1 MVEPIMYLAIGFLI
15 SMLCGLMIVPL
26 VHNRAVR
33 LTTRRLEAAAPL
45 SMAEIQADKD
55 QLRAEFAM
63 SARKLEMSV
72 EQLKAKTTS
81 QQAEIGKKAD
91 AINRLKMELGEKS
104 AAIFTLETRE
114 KALRE
119 QLHSTEQEFSLKT
132 DGLRDAEQ
140 ALREKQIELTKLSGE
155 LSDRSQTA
163 ESRQAELVTVRA
175 QIETLQTR
183 VAHAE
188 QEHTDA
194 RARLNDQRGQSET
207 ASRELTDARSHA
219 ETLTGRLGEMDG
231 QLLAQSQKAKTL
243 AGRVEEL
250 EARLVTQDKVLVQRE
265 QENSE
270 LRKQIAA
277 ATGAEQAMRA
287 QIAAAKLP
295 EMETLRTGKA
305 ALEAEIKT
313 AGDEREKLKRELA
326 AAKQQADK
334 ATAEERQE
342 NGLLRERINA
352 IAAEVAGLAGKLEGP
367 DSPIQKILAAE
378 TGSTP
383 PISAIVNGDTAKA
396 SAGAQGSLAQRI
408 RALQEV
414 QAARTGKSRQA

>member
-15 SMLCGLMIVPL
+15 SMLCGLMIMPL

-81 QQAEIGKKAD
+81 QQAELGKKAD

-119 QLHSTEQEFSLKT
+119 QLEATEKEFSLKT
-132 DGLRDAEQ
+132 GSLRDAEQ
-140 ALREKQIELTKLSGE
+140 ALRDKQTELTKLSVE

-163 ESRQAELVTVRA
+163 EARQAELVTVRA
-175 QIETLQTR
+175 EVEALQAR

-188 QEHTDA
+188 QEHTEA
-194 RARLNDQRGQSET
+194 RARLDDQRGQSET
-207 ASRELTDARSHA
+207 ASRELTDARTHA
-219 ETLTGRLGEMDG
+219 ESLTGRLGELDG
-231 QLLAQSQKAKTL
+231 QLVTQSQKAETL
-243 AGRVEEL
+243 TKRVEEL
-250 EARLVTQDKVLVQRE
+250 ETRLVTQDKVLLQRE
-265 QENSE
+265 QDNSE
-270 LRKQIAA
+270 LRKQVEAA
-277 ATGAEQAMRA
+277 N
-287 QIAAAKLP
+287 
-295 EMETLRTGKA
+295 
-305 ALEAEIKT
+305 
-313 AGDEREKLKRELA
+313 DERTKLARELA
-326 AAKQQADK
+326 AVRQQADQNS
-334 ATAEERQE
+334 TEERQE

-367 DSPIQKILAAE
+367 DSPIQKILASDNGA
-378 TGSTP
+378 TP
-383 PISAIVNGDTAKA
+383 AISAIVNGDAA
-396 SAGAQGSLAQRI
+396 RGAAGAQGSLAQRI
-408 RALQEV
+408 RALQDV
-414 QAARTGKSRQA
+414 QAARIGKA

>member
-63 SARKLEMSV
+63 SARKLEMNV

-81 QQAEIGKKAD
+81 QQAELGKKTD

-119 QLHSTEQEFSLKT
+119 QLQATEKDFSLKT
-132 DGLRDAEQ
+132 DSLRDAEQ

-155 LSDRSQTA
+155 LTDRSQTA
-163 ESRQAELVTVRA
+163 EARQAELVTVRA
-175 QIETLQTR
+175 EIEALQAR

-188 QEHTDA
+188 QEHTEA
-194 RARLNDQRGQSET
+194 RAHLDDQRGKSET
-207 ASRELTDARSHA
+207 ASRELNDARSHA
-219 ETLTGRLGEMDG
+219 ETLTGRLGELDG
-231 QLLAQSQKAKTL
+231 QLLTQSQKAEAL
-243 AGRVEEL
+243 AKRIEEL
-250 EARLVTQDKVLVQRE
+250 EARLVMQDKVLLQRE
-265 QENSE
+265 QDNGE
-270 LRKQIAA
+270 LRKQLDAA
-277 ATGAEQAMRA
+277 NN
-287 QIAAAKLP
+287 
-295 EMETLRTGKA
+295 
-305 ALEAEIKT
+305 
-313 AGDEREKLKRELA
+313 DREKLKRDLTA
-326 AAKQQADK
+326 ARQQADK
-334 ATAEERQE
+334 VSAEERQE
-342 NGLLRERINA
+342 NGLLRERINS

-367 DSPIQKILAAE
+367 DSPIQKILASE
-378 TGSTP
+378 SGSVP
-383 PISAIVNGDTAKA
+383 AISAIVNGDTAKGA
-396 SAGAQGSLAQRI
+396 AGAQGSLAQRI

-414 QAARTGKSRQA
+414 QAARIGKS

>member
-15 SMLCGLMIVPL
+15 SMLCGLMIMPL

-81 QQAEIGKKAD
+81 QQAELGKKND

-114 KALRE
+114 KALHE
-119 QLHSTEQEFSLKT
+119 QLHATEKEFSLKT
-132 DGLRDAEQ
+132 DSLRDAEQ

-163 ESRQAELVTVRA
+163 EARQAELVTVRA
-175 QIETLQTR
+175 EIEALQTR

-188 QEHTDA
+188 QEHTEA
-194 RARLNDQRGQSET
+194 RSRLDDQRGKSET
-207 ASRELTDARSHA
+207 ASRELSDARSHA
-219 ETLTGRLGEMDG
+219 ETLTGRLGELDG
-231 QLLAQSQKAKTL
+231 QLLTQSQKAEAL
-243 AGRVEEL
+243 AKRVEEL
-250 EARLVTQDKVLVQRE
+250 EARLVTQDKALVQRDHD
-265 QENSE
+265 NSE
-270 LRKQIAA
+270 LRKQVEAA
-277 ATGAEQAMRA
+277 HDER
-287 QIAAAKLP
+287 AKL
-295 EMETLRTGKA
+295 T
-305 ALEAEIKT
+305 
-313 AGDEREKLKRELA
+313 RELA

-334 ATAEERQE
+334 ASAEERQE
-342 NGLLRERINA
+342 NGLLRERINS

-367 DSPIQKILAAE
+367 DSPIQKILASE
-378 TGSTP
+378 SGSTP
-383 PISAIVNGDTAKA
+383 AISAIVNGGTAKGAA
-396 SAGAQGSLAQRI
+396 SGAQGSLAQRI

-414 QAARTGKSRQA
+414 QAARTGKA

>member
-15 SMLCGLMIVPL
+15 SALCGLMIMPL

-55 QLRAEFAM
+55 HLRAEFAM

-81 QQAEIGKKAD
+81 QQAELGKKSD

-119 QLHSTEQEFSLKT
+119 QLEATEKEFSLKT
-132 DGLRDAEQ
+132 GSLRDAEQ
-140 ALREKQIELTKLSGE
+140 ALRDKQTELTKLSGE

-163 ESRQAELVTVRA
+163 EAREAELIAVRA
-175 QIETLQTR
+175 EIESLQTR
-183 VAHAE
+183 VAQAE
-188 QEHTDA
+188 QEHTEA
-194 RARLNDQRGQSET
+194 RARLDDQRGQSET
-207 ASRELTDARSHA
+207 ASHELNSARSHA
-219 ETLTGRLGEMDG
+219 ETLTGRLGELDG
-231 QLLAQSQKAKTL
+231 ELLTQSQKAETL
-243 AGRVEEL
+243 AKRVEEL
-250 EARLVTQDKVLVQRE
+250 EARLVTQDKVLLQRE
-265 QENSE
+265 QDNNE
-270 LRKQIAA
+270 LRK
-277 ATGAEQAMRA
+277 R
-287 QIAAAKLP
+287 L
-295 EMETLRTGKA
+295 ETA
-305 ALEAEIKT
+305 N
-313 AGDEREKLKRELA
+313 DERTSLA
-326 AAKQQADK
+326 RDLADARQQADK
-334 ATAEERQE
+334 NATEDQQE

-367 DSPIQKILAAE
+367 DSPIQKILASESAA
-378 TGSTP
+378 TP

-396 SAGAQGSLAQRI
+396 ASGARGSLAQRI
-408 RALQEV
+408 RALQDV
-414 QAARTGKSRQA
+414 QAARTGQSRQA